1 MTIPIAVN
9 SGGSPHESQA
19 TLHGILVNAASKSP
33 DVALAQLHPRSR
45 GGLPPRALRRVCE
58 YVEAHLE
65 KNISLQMLASTAGL
79 SMLRPRIQTV
89 ARRAPA
95 RVPGAMSRA
104 ACAGTPG
111 YDRSASLGNR
121 ARFRVFGSEPLHAP
135 LPGAGRRHSERLPMV
150 DALGQVL
157 MAIRSPVLDY

>member
-19 TLHGILVNAASKSP
+19 TLHGMLGNAAAKSP

-45 GGLPPRALRRVCE
+45 GGLPPRALRRVRE

-79 SMLRPRIQTV
+79 SMSHF
-89 ARRAPA
+89 ARAFKQSQGVPPHEYLVRCRVRRVQELLATTDLPLSEIARASGFSDQSHCT
-95 RVPGAMSRA
+95 R
-104 ACAGTPG
+104 
-111 YDRSASLGNR
+111 
-121 ARFRVFGSEPLHAP
+121 RFRE
-135 LPGAGRRHSERLPMV
+135 
-150 DALGQVL
+150 QVGITPSGYRWS
-157 MAIRSPVLDY
+157 MR

>member
-1 MTIPIAVN
+1 MTIPTAVN

-79 SMLRPRIQTV
+79 SMSHF
-89 ARRAPA
+89 ARAFKQSQGVPPHEYLVRCRVRRVQELLATTDLPLSEIARASGFSDQSHCT
-95 RVPGAMSRA
+95 R
-104 ACAGTPG
+104 
-111 YDRSASLGNR
+111 
-121 ARFRVFGSEPLHAP
+121 RFRE
-135 LPGAGRRHSERLPMV
+135 
-150 DALGQVL
+150 QVGITPSGYRWS
-157 MAIRSPVLDY
+157 MR